1 MVRVLGTDS
10 LPALLIFVGFLLL
23 FSYISLVQHS
33 TMAATLST
41 WRGRR
46 PRWLIP
52 IFSSLRQACIVGVVV
67 SGLAF
72 LQTITGMGW
81 WFLSFLSLGLWA
93 ILVVIDRTCA
103 AMSPHPLAWTT
114 TWIRFAVGARSFV
127 MDGLDGSSEN
137 GAGEENGNEAAIYE
151 GSPGLDGPVI
161 TEEQLTGLDQRD
173 RERLRSML
181 RFSVTTAREV
191 MVPRLDMVAV
201 EMNSTLLQVTTS
213 MLEGGHSRLPVYEE
227 TSDRII
233 GIVHS
238 RDVMGAL
245 AGRKEPTSLKELVRP
260 AFFIPETKRLDELLD
275 ELQDKGEQMAIVV
288 DEYGGTEGLLTM
300 EDLLEEIVGEI
311 EDEFSRT
318 RDSEII
324 HLGEGAVLVE
334 AGIPT
339 TEIEELFDIH
349 IQVEGVD
356 TVGGYVYHALGR
368 IPQPG
373 DVVTTGDVRLEVASI
388 LGRRLRKLRI
398 SRIDQEA
405 LAQNP

>member
-10 LPALLIFVGFLLL
+10 LPALPIFVGFLLL

-41 WRGRR
+41 WRGRG
-46 PRWLIP
+46 PRWLIA
-52 IFSSLRQACIVGVVV
+52 IFSSLRHACIVAVTV
-67 SGLAF
+67 SGLVF

-103 AMSPHPLAWTT
+103 AMSPHRLAWTT

-137 GAGEENGNEAAIYE
+137 GAGEENGNEVAIYE

-181 RFSVTTAREV
+181 RFSVTAAREV

-201 EMNSTLLQVTTS
+201 EMDSTLLQVTAS

-245 AGRKEPTSLKELVRP
+245 AGREEPAPLKDLLRP

-324 HLGEGAVLVE
+324 DLGEGTVLVE

-339 TEIEELFDIH
+339 TEIEELFDIR

-373 DVVTTGDVRLEVASI
+373 DVVTTGDVRLEVASV

-398 SRIDQEA
+398 SRIDREA
-405 LAQNP
+405 LTQKP

>member
-1 MVRVLGTDS
+1 MGTDS
-10 LPALLIFVGFLLL
+10 LPALPIFVGFLLL

-41 WRGRR
+41 WHGRR
-46 PRWLIP
+46 SRWLVA
-52 IFSSLRQACIVGVVV
+52 IFASLRHGCIVAVAV

-81 WFLSFLSLGLWA
+81 WLLSFISLGLWV
-93 ILVVIDRTCA
+93 ILVVIDRICA
-103 AMSPHPLAWTT
+103 AVSPHRLAWTT
-114 TWIRFAVGARSFV
+114 TWIRVAVGARSFV

-137 GAGEENGNEAAIYE
+137 SAGEQNGNEVPIFE
-151 GSPGLDGPVI
+151 VSPGSDGPAI

-181 RFSVTTAREV
+181 RFSVTAAREV

-201 EMNSTLLQVTTS
+201 EVGSTLLQVTTS

-245 AGRKEPTSLKELVRP
+245 AGRKEPASLKELLRP

-324 HLGEGAVLVE
+324 DLGEGAVLVE

-339 TEIEELFDIH
+339 TEIEELFDIR

-405 LAQNP
+405 LTQNP

>member
-1 MVRVLGTDS
+1 
-10 LPALLIFVGFLLL
+10 
-23 FSYISLVQHS
+23 
-33 TMAATLST
+33 MA
-41 WRGRR
+41 
-46 PRWLIP
+46 
-52 IFSSLRQACIVGVVV
+52 SLRHACIVAVAV

-81 WFLSFLSLGLWA
+81 WLLSFISLGLWA
-93 ILVVIDRTCA
+93 ILVVIDKTCA
-103 AMSPHPLAWTT
+103 AVSPHRLAWTT
-114 TWIRFAVGARSFV
+114 TWIRVAVGARSFV
-127 MDGLDGSSEN
+127 LDGLDGSSEN
-137 GAGEENGNEAAIYE
+137 SAGDQNGNEVPIFE
-151 GSPGLDGPVI
+151 VSPGSDGPVI

-181 RFSVTTAREV
+181 RFSVTAAREV

-201 EMNSTLLQVTTS
+201 EMDSTLLQVTAS

-238 RDVMGAL
+238 RDVMAAL
-245 AGRKEPTSLKELVRP
+245 AGREEPATLKELLRP

-324 HLGEGAVLVE
+324 DLGEGAVLVE

-339 TEIEELFDIH
+339 TEIEELFDIR

-373 DVVTTGDVRLEVASI
+373 DVVTTGDVKLEVASI

-398 SRIDQEA
+398 SRIDREA
-405 LAQNP
+405 LTQNP